1 MTSALR
7 PLVSG
12 AATRSGTEGYA
23 TSFGAALAAGH
34 YSEFLNLHL
43 KLSSLGVGTFGGAAS
58 DAVDAAYADIVRE
71 AALCGINVFDTA
83 THYRYGR
90 SMHALGEG
98 LRRAFAAG
106 VRREQVFVIA
116 KAGFLAFPGGPPA
129 DFDAWFEANV
139 ATPGFGTRA
148 QLVGQHLLSPEYL
161 DAQIDKARAALGLE
175 TIDAFLLDQPEV
187 HISAIGKEQTNR
199 GIARVFVAL
208 ERAVSAR
215 RIACYGISTF
225 EGFRVETD
233 AALFQSLTSLLGL
246 AEKAAREVHGD
257 GARHAL
263 KLVEMP
269 FNQAMTEGFT
279 RFSHATGKGNIA
291 STVQAARQLGVYL
304 VASHTLGKGLLAT
317 QSADAVRL
325 AMAGLANDAQRALQF
340 NRSTPGIGTSLV
352 GISSAEH
359 LADLLAVARTAP
371 LAKDAY
377 VKLYDRAD

>member
-1 MTSALR
+1 MTQ
-7 PLVSG
+7 
-12 AATRSGTEGYA
+12 AAHMLLEGVASRGGTEVYA
-23 TSFGAALAAGH
+23 KTRGASLGAGH
-34 YSEFLNLHL
+34 YSDFLNLHY
-43 KLSSLGVGTFGGAAS
+43 KLSSLGIGTFGGAAT
-58 DAVDAAYADIVRE
+58 DAVDEAYAGIVCD
-71 AALCGINVFDTA
+71 AALAGVNVFDTA

-90 SMHALGEG
+90 SVRALGEG

-106 VRREQVFVIA
+106 VNRDQVFVIA
-116 KAGFLAFPGGPPA
+116 KAGFLAFDSGAPA
-129 DFDAWFEANV
+129 DLDAWFDANV
-139 ATPGFGTRA
+139 AARGLGSKSERS
-148 QLVGQHLLSPEYL
+148 GQHLLSPAYI
-161 DAQIDKARAALGLE
+161 DAQIDAARAALGLA

-187 HISAIGKEQTNR
+187 HIPVIGKEQTNR
-199 GIARVFVAL
+199 RIARVFVAF
-208 ERAVSAR
+208 EKAVEAR

-225 EGFRVETD
+225 HGFRVETD

-246 AEKAAREVHGD
+246 AENAAREVHGD
-257 GARHAL
+257 GARHSL
-263 KLVEMP
+263 RLVEMP

-325 AMAGLANDAQRALQF
+325 TLAGLANDAQRAMQF

-352 GISSAEH
+352 GVSDPAH
-359 LADLLAVARTAP
+359 LADLLAVARVAP

-377 VKLYDRAD
+377 VKLYYRAE